1 MSSPV
6 TACDARR
13 TALVGAGRI
22 AAIHVQAV
30 REQGQAEVV
39 AVCDL
44 HQAAADAF
52 AAKHGIAGAYSD
64 LRRMMEEARP
74 DVVHLLTPPRS
85 HRALAEV
92 IAPHGAHLYVEK
104 PLASNEADARAI
116 LDIAARAGVRV
127 CVGHNRLFDPQFL
140 EMTRRIRAG
149 AIGRVVS
156 VRAEQGFA
164 YEAVARA
171 AAIPWSYTYDW
182 GIFENLAPHP
192 LYLVS
197 HFLADPGEPR
207 VAGFSLGRIREAGV
221 EELRILIPSREAV
234 GEVVLSMTTAPVANR
249 IEVVGTRGRMT
260 ADYVSLHLVQT
271 LRSPLPGA
279 ITRITSNL
287 GLAAQLAAG
296 SFKFAFG
303 VLSGRIKQYQGM
315 RTLVGEFY
323 RALRTGAE
331 LPVRPEDGLL
341 NVRQMDAV
349 RAASRDILKSRSPEP
364 ASTPLAQPRPGPVSL
379 VTGATGFLGGRV
391 VERLAADGV
400 AVRATTRL
408 ASRARPIDG
417 VEWVSC
423 NLSNEEELRRALAG
437 VETVYHC
444 AAMAGA
450 PGSLEDYE
458 ESNVRGTL
466 RVARLAVEAGVKT
479 LVYVS
484 SISVYAIPPRS
495 GRYLDESAAYDA
507 RAAERG
513 FYTQSK
519 LGADRALIE
528 LARSHPSIRILLLR
542 PGTIWGPG
550 VKLPIGRFG
559 LPSPWAARPL
569 VAGSGGVP
577 MPLVHVDNV
586 IDAMKLAARSP
597 VPSGSVFNIVDDAE
611 CNQAAIARTL
621 RDVSGGR
628 LRPIG
633 LPYPLVWSLMLA
645 VDLLSLARKG
655 QIGTARYR
663 LKRTLADM
671 RYRSEAARRDLGWSP
686 KVSLADGLSQ
696 VLESE
701 REKPYPH

>member
-1 MSSPV
+1 MTCAAPPWS
-6 TACDARR
+6 AR
-13 TALVGAGRI
+13 GRI

-30 REQGQAEVV
+30 REQGKAEVV

-52 AAKHGIAGAYSD
+52 AARHGIAGAYSD
-64 LRRMMEEARP
+64 LRRMMEETRP

-85 HRALAEV
+85 HRALVEA

-104 PLASNEADARAI
+104 PLASDEADARAI
-116 LDIAARAGVRV
+116 LDVAARAGVRV

-164 YEAVARA
+164 YEAVARG

-287 GLAAQLAAG
+287 DLGAQLPRPARSSSPSGCSRAG
-296 SFKFAFG
+296 SSNTRA
-303 VLSGRIKQYQGM
+303 SRS
-315 RTLVGEFY
+315 LVGEFY

-331 LPVRPEDGLL
+331 LRSAPEDGLL

-349 RAASRDILKSRSPEP
+349 RAASRDILKPRSSEP
-364 ASTPLAQPRPGPVSL
+364 AATPLAPPRPGPVSL

-408 ASRARPIDG
+408 SSRTRPIDG

-444 AAMAGA
+444 AAMAGV
-450 PGSLEDYE
+450 PGSLEDFE
-458 ESNVRGTL
+458 EANVGGTL
-466 RVARLAVEAGVKT
+466 RLARLAAEAGVKT

-528 LARSHPSIRILLLR
+528 LARRHPNTSTCCCAR
-542 PGTIWGPG
+542 
-550 VKLPIGRFG
+550 G
-559 LPSPWAARPL
+559 L
-569 VAGSGGVP
+569 
-577 MPLVHVDNV
+577 
-586 IDAMKLAARSP
+586 
-597 VPSGSVFNIVDDAE
+597 
-611 CNQAAIARTL
+611 
-621 RDVSGGR
+621 SGGR
-628 LRPIG
+628 G
-633 LPYPLVWSLMLA
+633 
-645 VDLLSLARKG
+645 
-655 QIGTARYR
+655 
-663 LKRTLADM
+663 
-671 RYRSEAARRDLGWSP
+671 
-686 KVSLADGLSQ
+686 
-696 VLESE
+696 
-701 REKPYPH
+701 